1 MKQLFVLII
10 FISISCAIGMDRN
23 NPRPFRS
30 FITAPDKQ
38 QMLAGPRNY
47 FISALLEKATDQKF
61 IFEIIGPTKA
71 TILTELEEEKNFG
84 KWETVI
90 ILEETDLKKQFQ
102 VNRGS

>member
-30 FITAPDKQ
+30 FIISPDKQ

-61 IFEIIGPTKA
+61 IFEIVA
-71 TILTELEEEKNFG
+71 R
-84 KWETVI
+84 
-90 ILEETDLKKQFQ
+90 LKLQYLQ
-102 VNRGS
+102 N